1 MAGETLF
8 LIQGDKPQSLNW
20 EEYGFRL
27 HFPQGAISPSD
38 TCEVVVKALVGGKF
52 QFPEGTELVSAVYA
66 VAFAKKLLEPVEMEI
81 QHCVLLTNDEQGK
94 SLSFVSTAKNL
105 RDNPKKFE
113 FVEGGVFY
121 PGKRYASIQRKHYC
135 ENAIVEKTTP
145 PPPPP
150 SPPPNTTTPPPASP
164 PPPPSDDENE
174 SSGDDDIVKA
184 KQLVKSKY
192 NYCLYS
198 NNFIYYITNR

>member
-27 HFPQGAISPSD
+27 HFPQGAVSPSD

-81 QHCVLLTNDEQGK
+81 QHCVNLTNKEQGK
-94 SLSFVSTAKNL
+94 YLSFVSTAKTHRYDPN
-105 RDNPKKFE
+105 KFE
-113 FVEGGVFY
+113 FVEGGVFS
-121 PGKRYASIQRKHYC
+121 PGKRYASIQRIHYC
-135 ENAIVEKTTP
+135 KNAIVEDTTP
-145 PPPPP
+145 PPPP
-150 SPPPNTTTPPPASP
+150 SSQ
-164 PPPPSDDENE
+164 ENE
-174 SSGDDDIVKA
+174 SSGDDSVKDKPQVKGSSVMYTNVLSSSLYYYYRYSKLHWSDI
-184 KQLVKSKY
+184 LCE
-192 NYCLYS
+192 NW
-198 NNFIYYITNR
+198 F

>member
-27 HFPQGAISPSD
+27 HFPQGTISPSD

-81 QHCVLLTNDEQGK
+81 QHCVLLTTDEQGK

-105 RDNPKKFE
+105 QDNPKKFE

-121 PGKRYASIQRKHYC
+121 PAKRYASIQGKHYC

-145 PPPPP
+145 PP
-150 SPPPNTTTPPPASP
+150 SPPPL
-164 PPPPSDDENE
+164 PSDENE
-174 SSGDDDIVKA
+174 LSGDNDIVKA
-184 KQLVKSKY
+184 KPLVKS
-192 NYCLYS
+192 
-198 NNFIYYITNR
+198 

>member
-27 HFPQGAISPSD
+27 HFPQGTISPSD

-81 QHCVLLTNDEQGK
+81 QHCVNLTNEEQGK
-94 SLSFVSTAKNL
+94 YLSFVSTAKTHRHDPN
-105 RDNPKKFE
+105 KFE
-113 FVEGGVFY
+113 FVEGGVFS
-121 PGKRYASIQRKHYC
+121 PGKRYARIQRIHYC
-135 ENAIVEKTTP
+135 KNAIVEDTTP

-150 SPPPNTTTPPPASP
+150 
-164 PPPPSDDENE
+164 PPSSQENE
-174 SSGDDDIVKA
+174 SSGDDSVKD
-184 KQLVKSKY
+184 KPQVKGNSVMYTNVLSSSLYYYRYSKLHWSDLLCE
-192 NYCLYS
+192 NW
-198 NNFIYYITNR
+198 F

>member
-20 EEYGFRL
+20 EEYGLRL

-38 TCEVVVKALVGGKF
+38 TCEVVVKVLVGGKF

-81 QHCVLLTNDEQGK
+81 QHCVNLTNEEQGK
-94 SLSFVSTAKNL
+94 YLSFVSTANTH
-105 RDNPKKFE
+105 RHDPNKFE
-113 FVEGGVFY
+113 FVEGGVFS
-121 PGKRYASIQRKHYC
+121 PGKRYASIQRIHCCK
-135 ENAIVEKTTP
+135 NAIVEDTTP

-150 SPPPNTTTPPPASP
+150 
-164 PPPPSDDENE
+164 PSSQENE
-174 SSGDDDIVKA
+174 SSGDDDDSVKEKPQA
-184 KQLVKSKY
+184 KG
-192 NYCLYS
+192 
-198 NNFIYYITNR
+198 NFVIDTNVLSSSFILL

>member
-105 RDNPKKFE
+105 RDNPNKFE

-145 PPPPP
+145 PAPP
-150 SPPPNTTTPPPASP
+150 SPPPSTTPPPHP
-164 PPPPSDDENE
+164 PPPPHSDGNE

-184 KQLVKSKY
+184 KPHEKSKY
-192 NYCLYS
+192 KYCIIYC
-198 NNFIYYITNR
+198 NKFIYYITNR

>member
-38 TCEVVVKALVGGKF
+38 TCEVVVKALVRGKF

-105 RDNPKKFE
+105 RGNPKKFE

-198 NNFIYYITNR
+198 NKFIYYITNR

>member
-20 EEYGFRL
+20 EEYGCRL

-66 VAFAKKLLEPVEMEI
+66 VAFAKKLFEPVEMEI
-81 QHCVLLTNDEQGK
+81 QHCVNLTNEEQGK
-94 SLSFVSTAKNL
+94 YLSFVSTAKTHRHDPN
-105 RDNPKKFE
+105 KFE
-113 FVEGGVFY
+113 FVEGGVFS
-121 PGKRYASIQRKHYC
+121 PGKRYARIQRIHYC
-135 ENAIVEKTTP
+135 KNAIVEDTTP

-150 SPPPNTTTPPPASP
+150 P
-164 PPPPSDDENE
+164 PPPPSSQENE
-174 SSGDDDIVKA
+174 SSGDDSVKD
-184 KQLVKSKY
+184 KPQVKGSSVMYTNVLSLSLYYYRYSKLHWSDLLCE
-192 NYCLYS
+192 NW
-198 NNFIYYITNR
+198 F

>member
-66 VAFAKKLLEPVEMEI
+66 VAFAKKLLEPIEMEI

-150 SPPPNTTTPPPASP
+150 SPPPNTTTPPPAPP
-164 PPPPSDDENE
+164 PPPPSDENE

-192 NYCLYS
+192 NYCLYC
-198 NNFIYYITNR
+198 NNFIYYILYY

>member
-8 LIQGDKPQSLNW
+8 LIQGDKSQSLNW

-81 QHCVLLTNDEQGK
+81 QHCVNLTNEEQGK
-94 SLSFVSTAKNL
+94 YLSFVSTAKTHRHHPN
-105 RDNPKKFE
+105 KFE

-121 PGKRYASIQRKHYC
+121 PGKRYASIPRIHYC
-135 ENAIVEKTTP
+135 KNAIVEDTTP

-150 SPPPNTTTPPPASP
+150 SSQ
-164 PPPPSDDENE
+164 ENE
-174 SSGDDDIVKA
+174 SSGDDDHSVKD
-184 KQLVKSKY
+184 KPQVKGNSVIHTNVLSSSLYYYRYSKLHWSDLL
-192 NYCLYS
+192 CE
-198 NNFIYYITNR
+198 NRF